1 MLQSLKPVNF
11 LDDPADKQ
19 CQTLENLLQKGELR
33 LWKSAVVTN
42 DNTVAPLL
50 RTFPVSLEF
59 LSSRTGGKLT
69 GETLGV
75 VGGTGQVSLDDIKDA
90 TIAVTL
96 GASAL
101 AVASLKFLPENIG
114 ATVCYLIG
122 TCNPWAISLTFFIAQ
137 VHHRSNYI
145 FFDTRRSTGT
155 DRFRCNWIHGTWSYN
170 RTTKPSER
178 HSRFCGDQGSKNLC
192 T

>member
-1 MLQSLKPVNF
+1 MSTNDATVQLSNRKALGKEIKPTSKAQSSSVSQAKRKEISVSDVLQSLKPVNF

-19 CQTLENLLQKGELR
+19 CQTLEILLQKGELR
-33 LWKSAVVTN
+33 LWKSAVATN

-122 TCNPWAISLTFFIAQ
+122 TCNPWAFAF
-137 VHHRSNYI
+137 
-145 FFDTRRSTGT
+145 
-155 DRFRCNWIHGTWSYN
+155 
-170 RTTKPSER
+170 
-178 HSRFCGDQGSKNLC
+178 
-192 T
+192 